1 LRQRLEQAREA
12 SAAASYFF
20 PAPQAS
26 VRQRLEQ
33 AQAAKA
39 AASCRTPKTCLF
51 CLAALLVAVLSLAR
65 DFPPEALPSKPLVLP
80 APALQVLPNGLK
92 VVVIERHSLP
102 LLTLRLVVKS
112 GAESDPANLPGTAQ
126 LVSALLTEGTATRNA
141 SQISEAIDSSGG
153 LVDAGAGWD
162 ESFISLSVLNDHEEL
177 AFDLLSDMVMHP
189 AFVPSEVERKR
200 KQTLSGLE
208 VVRDDP
214 DYVADAALR
223 RLAFLGTSYGHPE
236 DGTIPAVRR
245 ITPEDLH
252 AFHNNY
258 YQPSNALLA
267 IVGDIETS
275 QAFKRAEKYFGAW
288 TNHAPAVV
296 PAASPVFPSPRIV
309 AIDKPDAVQT
319 EIRIGNFGVPRNSPD
334 YLALSVADQIL
345 GGPSE
350 NRLFKALRSHQG
362 LTYGASSELLAY
374 QTAGVW
380 LAKTFTRTPE
390 TMKSVHL
397 ALEQIKQMHD
407 HAITPQELDTAQGYL
422 IGHLALD
429 FETSEDVASQTLEL
443 LVYNLP
449 LDYWNRFPEK
459 IRDLTA
465 DQVWNA
471 ARQRLISDHNIIV
484 LVGNLSG
491 FEKDL
496 KKLGP
501 VQFIPLAEVDL
512 GSQELV
518 PSGGRSGQRE

>member
-1 LRQRLEQAREA
+1 LTG
-12 SAAASYFF
+12 
-20 PAPQAS
+20 
-26 VRQRLEQ
+26 
-33 AQAAKA
+33 
-39 AASCRTPKTCLF
+39 RTPKRFFF
-51 CLAALLVAVLSLAR
+51 CLAALLLAVLSLAR
-65 DFPPEALPSKPLVLP
+65 DFPPEALPPKLLVLP
-80 APALQVLPNGLK
+80 APALRVLPNGLK
-92 VVVIERHSLP
+92 VVALERHLLP

-112 GAESDPANLPGTAQ
+112 GAESDPATLPGTAQ
-126 LVSALLTEGTATRNA
+126 LVSALLTEGTSTRSA
-141 SQISEAIDSSGG
+141 RQISEAIDSIGG

-162 ESFISLSVLNDHEEL
+162 ESYLSLSVLNDHEEL

-189 AFVPSEVERKR
+189 IFAPAEVERKR

-223 RLAFLGTSYGHPE
+223 RLAFLGTAYGHPE
-236 DGTIPAVRR
+236 DGTIAAVRR
-245 ITPEDLH
+245 ITPEDLR
-252 AFHNNY
+252 AFYNNY
-258 YQPSNALLA
+258 YQPSNAVLA
-267 IVGDIETS
+267 IVGDIKTS
-275 QAFKRAEKYFGAW
+275 EAFERAEKRFGAW
-288 TNHAPAVV
+288 TSRTTPLIPA
-296 PAASPVFPSPRIV
+296 PSPPVGAHRIL

-319 EIRIGNFGVPRNSPD
+319 EIRIGNLGVPRNSPD

-362 LTYGASSELLAY
+362 LTYGASSELLSY

-390 TMKSVHL
+390 TLKSVHL
-397 ALEQIKQMHD
+397 ALEQIKRMRD
-407 HAITPQELDTAQGYL
+407 HPITPQELETAQGYL

-429 FETSEDVASQTLEL
+429 FETSEDVASHTLEL

-449 LDYWNRFPEK
+449 LEYWNRFPEK
-459 IRDLTA
+459 IRALTA
-465 DQVWNA
+465 EEVWNA
-471 ARQRLISDHNIIV
+471 ARQRLAPDNNIIV

-501 VQFIPLAEVDL
+501 VQFIPLAEVDF
-512 GSQELV
+512 GSEELA
-518 PSGGRSGQRE
+518 PAEGRTQRK